1 IVCPHW
7 TGPRG
12 PPSLDQVPRW
22 IEALRDAVPPA
33 GILYRRDT
41 NEQPDHPRGI
51 TPHHVTEIVDAEIQA
66 AHADREN
73 QNGSTCHDPESFPVV
88 ASRQRAQDVSEH
100 AVPNEGSHRVS
111 AGEAPGD
118 IVHQGGGVARP

>member
-1 IVCPHW
+1 MEARGEGC
-7 TGPRG
+7 PRG
-12 PPSLDQVPRW
+12 GKPS
-22 IEALRDAVPPA
+22 
-33 GILYRRDT
+33 RRDT
-41 NEQPDHPRGI
+41 NEQPDPPRGI

-73 QNGSTCHDPESFPVV
+73 QNGSTCHDPESYPVV

-100 AVPNEGSHRVS
+100 AVPNEGSQRVS

-118 IVHQGGGVARP
+118 IRSEERRVGKECRSRWS